1 MGARTGQFRRTMRE
15 RFGPAAAI
23 RAERGV
29 KELKRDR
36 SVRNPFAIITAS
48 MAGTT
53 RRDRGR
59 R

>member
-1 MGARTGQFRRTMRE
+1 MASRKGQFTRTMSR

-29 KELKRDR
+29 KELKGDR
-36 SVRNPFAIITAS
+36 SVKNPYAIITAS